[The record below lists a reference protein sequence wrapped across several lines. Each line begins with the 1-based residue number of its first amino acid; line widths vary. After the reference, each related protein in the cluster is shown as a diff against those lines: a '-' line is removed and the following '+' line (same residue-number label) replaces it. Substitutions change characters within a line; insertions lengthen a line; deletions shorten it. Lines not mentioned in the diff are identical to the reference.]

1 MPRCVRR
8 RGAEACKPP
17 PTPAASP
24 QLGGGRRVKGSDGLG
39 VSRTEEGAYP
49 GALHVDPR
57 RGAVSCTTFLCLPI
71 ACCTLPTTRC
81 ALPWG

>member
-1 MPRCVRR
+1 MAPLCAQAR
-8 RGAEACKPP
+8 RGGVQAPPHPGRTSATSVPKP
-17 PTPAASP
+17 
-24 QLGGGRRVKGSDGLG
+24 RKGSDGLG